1 MCPMLPIQD
10 HRLRPLKL
18 RRLLPAQFHRYRLL
32 WIGLGLIVTV
42 GVCAG
47 VLAFQVPAL
56 NERLAWRM
64 DFALTYLRNFVD
76 PVDPIPTKLPKPA
89 LRVVSQASP
98 TPAPASLAAQPEAA
112 PDLSPT
118 LAPAVAETSPPIP
131 TLAPPPPAASLPAP
145 AWERQDINN
154 CGPASLAMYLRF
166 WGWEGDQVD
175 IAGLLKPIRKDRNVN
190 VEELVYYARTQAG
203 WLQAE
208 YRVGGDLVLLKHLL
222 AAGVPVMIEEG
233 VLLEETYW
241 PGDDHWA
248 AHYFLITGYDDQAQ
262 EFTGQDS
269 FFGADRKVDYQ
280 ELDHN
285 WQAFN
290 RVYILLFPPDRQATV
305 QSLLGEAWNVDLNR
319 LRALENSQSEVD
331 AQPENAFAWF
341 NLGTNLV
348 FFEHYDEAADAYDRA
363 EALGLPQR
371 MYRYQ
376 FGPFMAYFHS
386 LRTADLLTL
395 AEYAIKRTP
404 TSEETLLWQGWGFY
418 RQGQKSAA
426 VQNFYQA
433 LDYHPGYEDA
443 LYALDYVNNNP

>member
-1 MCPMLPIQD
+1 MCRMLPTQF
-10 HRLRPLKL
+10 
-18 RRLLPAQFHRYRLL
+18 RRSWLFL
-32 WIGLGLIVTV
+32 IGLGLLVPLSVCV
-42 GVCAG
+42 GF
-47 VLAFQVPAL
+47 LAFKIPAI
-56 NERLAWRM
+56 NERFAWRM

-76 PVDPIPTKLPKPA
+76 PVEPIPTKLPKPH
-89 LRVVSQASP
+89 LRVVSQTS
-98 TPAPASLAAQPEAA
+98 TPAPVSQSAMTEGQSPASLVTPDAADLYPTQTVMPTATWA
-112 PDLSPT
+112 PLP
-118 LAPAVAETSPPIP
+118 PAV
-131 TLAPPPPAASLPAP
+131 SLPAP

-166 WGWEGDQVD
+166 WGWDGDQAD
-175 IAGLLKPIRKDRNVN
+175 ISGLLKPIRKDRNVN
-190 VEELVYYARTQAG
+190 VEELVYYARIRAG

-208 YRVGGDLVLLKHLL
+208 YRVGGDLELLKRLL
-222 AAGVPVMIEEG
+222 AAGIPVMIEEG

-241 PGDDHWA
+241 PDDDHWA
-248 AHYFLITGYDDQAQ
+248 AHYFLLTGYDDQAQ

-290 RVYILLFPPDRQATV
+290 RVYILLFPPGSQAAV
-305 QSLLGEAWNVDLNR
+305 QNLLGEAWDVDVNR
-319 LRALENSQSEVD
+319 LRALEASQSEVD

-348 FFEHYDEAADAYDRA
+348 YFEHYDEAADAYDRA

-395 AEYAIKRTP
+395 AEYAMKRTP

-418 RQGQKSAA
+418 RQGNKTTA
-426 VQNFYQA
+426 VQNFYEA
-433 LDYHPGYEDA
+433 LEYHPGYEDA